1 MNQEE
6 LIQFDKD
13 HIWHPY
19 TSMTHPIPAYVV
31 ESTKGVRIK
40 LADGKELIDGM
51 SSWWSTIHGY
61 NHPELNQAI
70 NDQIQKV
77 SHVMFGGL
85 THEPAVQLAK
95 KLVNLSPEGLD
106 KVFFADSGSV
116 SVEVA
121 IKMALQYSLGNGN
134 KERTKIITLKKAY
147 HGDTFGAMSLCDPN
161 GGMHHLFE
169 DLLAKQVFC
178 PAPSTPF
185 DEDLNKEDLQNL
197 SAVFEKHGHEVSAFI
212 IEPIVQG
219 AGGMR
224 IYAASFLKEVR
235 RLCDKYNILLIADE
249 IATGFGRTGEL
260 FACNHANISPDI
272 MCLGKAITGGM
283 VTFSATLCNKKV
295 AEGISNSEASV
306 LMHGPTF
313 MGNPLACSVANKSLE
328 LLEKSNWKENV
339 LRLEERIK
347 ENLKAFEGV
356 QSVKSTRGIGAIGV
370 IELNDNVDV
379 AEAQK
384 HFVEN
389 GIWLRPFRNLIYMM
403 PPYIMENEDLDKIF
417 DIIYSWLK
425 KNEPPVKP

>member
-1 MNQEE
+1 MNQKE
-6 LIQFDKD
+6 LSQFDKD

-19 TSMTHPIPAYVV
+19 TSMTQPIPAYVV
-31 ESTKGVRIK
+31 ESAKGVKIK

-51 SSWWSTIHGY
+51 SSWWATIHGY

-70 NDQIQKV
+70 ADQIQKV

-95 KLVNLSPEGLD
+95 KLVSISPDGLE

-121 IKMALQYSLGNGN
+121 IKMALQYSLGNGK
-134 KERTKIITLKKAY
+134 KEKTKIITLRKAY

-169 DLLAKQVFC
+169 DLLAKQIFC
-178 PAPSTPF
+178 PEPSTTF
-185 DEDLNKEDLQNL
+185 GEDLNEQDLQNL
-197 SAVFEKHGHEVSAFI
+197 NNIFEKYGHEATAFI
-212 IEPIVQG
+212 LEPIVQG

-224 IYAASFLKEVR
+224 IYAASFIQEVR
-235 RLCDKYNILLIADE
+235 RLCDKHDVLLIADE
-249 IATGFGRTGEL
+249 IATGFGRTGKL

-283 VTFSATLCNKKV
+283 MTFAATLCNNKV

-328 LLEKSNWKENV
+328 LLEKSNWKKNV
-339 LRLEERIK
+339 LRIEERIK
-347 ENLKAFEGV
+347 ENIKPFH
-356 QSVKSTRGIGAIGV
+356 SIPKVKSTRCIGAIGV
-370 IELNDNVDV
+370 IELNKNVDV
-379 AEAQK
+379 AAAQK
-384 HFVEN
+384 HFVEK

-403 PPYIMENEDLDKIF
+403 PPYIMNNSDLDKIF
-417 DIIYSWLK
+417 NAVRDYLLEGEES
-425 KNEPPVKP
+425 